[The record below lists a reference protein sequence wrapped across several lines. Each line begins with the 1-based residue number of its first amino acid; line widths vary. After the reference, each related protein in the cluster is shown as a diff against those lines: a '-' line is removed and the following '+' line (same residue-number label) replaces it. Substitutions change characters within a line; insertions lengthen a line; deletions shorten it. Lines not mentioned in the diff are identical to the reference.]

1 MDRTGAG
8 IDRIPV
14 FKLYGETRQWP
25 TPDLLHCESIA
36 ARSRLHD
43 WHIRTHR
50 HADLVHVL
58 YIQAGQVALELEG
71 LEHRLEGPLLIVI
84 PAMTIHGFRFSEDID
99 GHIITLARP
108 LAEHLANWPGAA
120 APVLIRPGYY
130 PLPAGRQAR
139 RIQRLVEEIAEEY
152 HDPGIGRDMA
162 LHGLIQALVSQLM
175 RRRHIDD
182 TARAESH
189 PRRGAARPDRSGEHV
204 RQFQSLIEQHF
215 LDQPTI
221 DWFAAALG
229 ITAAHLNALCR
240 RETGA
245 SALQLLHERVLLE
258 AKRNLTYTN
267 LTISQVSDMLGFSEP
282 AYFTRFFK
290 RLTGLTPK
298 AFRLRHS
305 GSQEGRPTDLENPEP
320 GEAGR

>member
-1 MDRTGAG
+1 MMGKTVRTAPEMDRV
-8 IDRIPV
+8 PV

-58 YIQAGQVALELEG
+58 YIQTGQVALELEG
-71 LEHRLEGPLLIVI
+71 LEHDLKGPLLIVV

-120 APVLIRPGYY
+120 APVLTRPGFY
-130 PLPAGRQAR
+130 PLQAGKAAR
-139 RIQRLVEEIAEEY
+139 RIQRLVDEIAEEY
-152 HDPGIGRDMA
+152 RDPGIGRDMA

-175 RRRHIDD
+175 RRRERDVSR
-182 TARAESH
+182 TGTSSH
-189 PRRGAARPDRSGEHV
+189 RGEPRSERSGEHV
-204 RQFQSLIEQHF
+204 RQFQALIESHF
-215 LDQPTI
+215 LGQPTI
-221 DWFAAALG
+221 EWFADSLG

-245 SALQLLHERVLLE
+245 SALQLFHERVLLE

-290 RLTGLTPK
+290 RLTGFTPK
-298 AFRLRHS
+298 AFRIRHS
-305 GSQEGRPTDLENPEP
+305 GPMTIPESGGDLP
-320 GEAGR
+320 GIR